1 MSAKLNEYNL
11 KRDFE
16 KTLEPKGI
24 AETPRKKLRFVV
36 QHHMARAEHYDFRL
50 EWDGVLLSWAIPK
63 GPSYDTYDKRLAI
76 KVEDHPLEYRNFE
89 GTIPKGEYGGGVV
102 MLWDEGY
109 WEPYVDVKEGIE
121 KGELKF
127 KLEGTRLKG
136 NWALIKWKSK
146 SDKEKEHWLLIKEK
160 DEYVEDSYNISEFNT
175 SIRTGR
181 TMSEIEDE
189 KDVKKEKPEGVQS
202 DLKVTETEIKITH
215 PNKVLYELP
224 EITKSDVAK
233 YYTKVSTR
241 MLPFLTNRI
250 LSVVRCPKGIS
261 ELCFFMKHPNTQSK
275 EISLIN
281 VDSRDGEKD
290 KRR

>member
-16 KTLEPKGI
+16 KTLEPEGI
-24 AETPRKKLRFVV
+24 AETSRRKLRFAV

-50 EWDGVLLSWAIPK
+50 EWDGVLLSCAIPK
-63 GPSYDTYDKRLAI
+63 GPSYDTHDKRLAI

-109 WEPYVDVKEGIE
+109 WEPYVDVKEGLE

-181 TMSEIEDE
+181 TMSEIENG
-189 KDVKKEKPEGVQS
+189 KDVKKVKPEGV
-202 DLKVTETEIKITH
+202 
-215 PNKVLYELP
+215 
-224 EITKSDVAK
+224 
-233 YYTKVSTR
+233 
-241 MLPFLTNRI
+241 
-250 LSVVRCPKGIS
+250 
-261 ELCFFMKHPNTQSK
+261 
-275 EISLIN
+275 
-281 VDSRDGEKD
+281 
-290 KRR
+290 